1 MSRSIAL
8 RCLAGALA
16 AGLAA
21 AAHADIVIGG
31 TFTAT
36 GPNAPIGGPGK
47 NAMAIYPSVIGGQPV
62 KVIVLDDA
70 CDPTV
75 AARNMRKLVEEEK
88 ADVVIG
94 SSCTPACLAVSE
106 IAGERQTAQICMAPM
121 PIRNP
126 WAFSLPQSA
135 MLTTD
140 AVVEHMKASGVKT
153 AAFIGFA
160 DGWGDLNYEAL
171 TRLAPAAGIKVVT
184 NERFARN
191 DTSVTA
197 QVLKI
202 IAANPDAVYVGASA
216 APAALP
222 SISLVERGYR
232 GQVYHSPAVLNPDF
246 LRVGGRSV
254 EGIIAPTGPFSVRDQ
269 LPDGSPAKRL
279 SQEFARL
286 YDAKYGPGTVNAFAA
301 YAWDG
306 YLWLD
311 AAIPVAVKKARPGT
325 PEFRQALRDALEGLN
340 EVAGTHAVYTL
351 SPSNHNGVD
360 RRGRVL
366 VRVEN
371 GAFKLLQ

>member
-1 MSRSIAL
+1 MSRSTVL
-8 RCLAGALA
+8 RCIAALLA
-16 AGLAA
+16 AFASTVS
-21 AAHADIVIGG
+21 ADVVIGG

-47 NAMAIYPSVIGGQPV
+47 NAMAIYPSVIGGQAA
-62 KVIVLDDA
+62 KVIVLDDG

-94 SSCTPACLAVSE
+94 SSCTPACLALAE
-106 IAGERQTAQICMAPM
+106 IAAERKTAQICMAPV

-140 AVVEHMKASGVKT
+140 AVVEHMKANGVKT

-160 DGWGDLNYEAL
+160 DGWGDLNYDAL
-171 TRLAPAAGIKVVT
+171 MKLAPAAGIKVLA
-184 NERFARN
+184 NERYARN

-202 IAANPDAVYVGASA
+202 IAAAPDAVYVGASA

-222 SISLVERGYR
+222 SISLAERGYR
-232 GQVYHSPAVLNPDF
+232 GRVYHSPAVLNADF
-246 LRVGGRSV
+246 LRVGGKSV

-269 LPDGSPAKRL
+269 LPDSNPTKRL
-279 SQEFARL
+279 SLEFARI
-286 YDAKYGPGTVNAFAA
+286 YDAKYGPGTVNAFGA

-306 YLWLD
+306 YLWLN
-311 AAIPVAVKKARPGT
+311 AAIPVAMKKAAPGT
-325 PEFRQALRDALEGLN
+325 LEFRQALRDALEGLK
-340 EVAGTHAVYTL
+340 EVPGTHAVYTL
-351 SPSNHNGVD
+351 SPTDHNGVD

-371 GAFKLLQ
+371 GAFTLLQ